1 MKSEELRR
9 RILRVS
15 FKSQTEAIG
24 VRVRAFGAPGGQD
37 ARAPVRAPAR
47 QHPTLENTFTCP
59 RFDVILTTYQAYMAQ
74 QNSFDI
80 VSQVDRAEITNAIHQ
95 TVKEVRQRFDFKGSN
110 ANVALEQNDLV
121 LSAEDETKLR
131 NMNDIFQQK
140 LVRRGVPLKA
150 LSYGTVE
157 PAAGGTVR
165 QRVQVQQGIP
175 QEKAKDI
182 VKFIKDSKAKVQAS
196 IQGDTVRVSGKDR
209 DTLQQVIAG
218 LKAKDFGINMQFTN
232 YRTN

>member
-1 MKSEELRR
+1 
-9 RILRVS
+9 
-15 FKSQTEAIG
+15 
-24 VRVRAFGAPGGQD
+24 
-37 ARAPVRAPAR
+37 
-47 QHPTLENTFTCP
+47 
-59 RFDVILTTYQAYMAQ
+59 MAQ

-80 VSQVDRAEITNAIHQ
+80 VSQVDRAEVTNAIHQ

-110 ANVALEQNDLV
+110 ANVALEENDLV

-165 QRVQVQQGIP
+165 QRVQIQQGSP
-175 QEKAKDI
+175 QERAKDI